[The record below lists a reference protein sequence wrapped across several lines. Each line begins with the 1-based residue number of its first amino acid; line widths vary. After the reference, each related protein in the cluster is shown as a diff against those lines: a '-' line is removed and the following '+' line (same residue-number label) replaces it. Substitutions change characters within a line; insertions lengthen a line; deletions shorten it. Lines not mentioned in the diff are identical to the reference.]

1 MLRPIAYLLL
11 NDLDDKEAND
21 LRMKM
26 LDKNNPEKLNH
37 NDMVLVEAIYERYG
51 TITDYL
57 FENKEHIFELFT
69 SLILELTEYNQS
81 K

>member
-1 MLRPIAYLLL
+1 
-11 NDLDDKEAND
+11 
-21 LRMKM
+21 MKM

-57 FENKEHIFELFT
+57 FEHKEYFFELFT